1 MNSEENQ
8 FKELA
13 TALDNCSC
21 AGLRRTMRLVTSLFD
36 QAFAPIG
43 LRCTQ
48 MTVLMAAALHGPTSI
63 RNLADIVVLD
73 ASSLSR
79 ALDPLER
86 DGLIVRE
93 VGGSRRTREIRIT
106 EAGMAKLE
114 EAAPLWAEAQKVFI
128 SVIGSQNLDA
138 FEDIL
143 ARTGQ
148 IKDLDLDELKS
159 HAESQQA
166 ARNARKLVMP

>member
-1 MNSEENQ
+1 MNSGEDEV
-8 FKELA
+8 KALA
-13 TALDNCSC
+13 DALENCSC

-36 QAFAPIG
+36 QAFAPLG

-114 EAAPLWAEAQKVFI
+114 EAAPLWAEAQKVFV
-128 SVIGSQNLDA
+128 SVIGTQNLDA

-143 ARTGQ
+143 ARSGR
-148 IKDLDLDELKS
+148 IKDLELDELKS
-159 HAESQQA
+159 QLKPSEA
-166 ARNARKLVMP
+166 A